1 MIRVLFVLLL
11 LLAGSGAALA
21 QGKAK
26 TVESGPIKV
35 TGDTF
40 IIDEGN
46 GNATFSGNVEIVRAG
61 LTVWAQKVVIDYGAG
76 GVEDVQTMVATGKV
90 RLKTKDQDA
99 TGDRATFDPNT
110 QLLHMTGNVVVVN
123 STGTL
128 TGPSLTVNLADNS
141 TVFEGGKGKGGRV
154 TGVFSTQ

>member
-1 MIRVLFVLLL
+1 MIRI
-11 LLAGSGAALA
+11 LLALMLFLAGAAAALA
-21 QGKAK
+21 QAQGD
-26 TVESGPIKV
+26 GPIKV

-40 IIDEGN
+40 IIDEAKGI
-46 GNATFSGNVEIVRAG
+46 ATFSGNVEIVRGG
-61 LTVWAQKVVIDYGAG
+61 LNVWAQKVVIEYGDG
-76 GVEDVQTMVATGKV
+76 GPEDVQTFVATGKV

-110 QLLHMTGNVVVVN
+110 QMLKMTGNVVVVN
-123 STGTL
+123 ATGTL

-141 TVFEGGKGKGGRV
+141 TVFEGGKGGRV

>member
-1 MIRVLFVLLL
+1 MIRTLVFLIALTV
-11 LLAGSGAALA
+11 ATGSAIA
-21 QGKAK
+21 QTK
-26 TVESGPIKV
+26 SSDGPIKV

-40 IIDEGN
+40 VIDEAKGQ
-46 GNATFSGNVEIVRAG
+46 ATFSGNVEIIRAG
-61 LTVWAQKVVIDYGAG
+61 LTVWAQTVVIEYGAG
-76 GVEDVQTMVATGKV
+76 GPEDVQTFVATGRV

-110 QLLHMTGNVVVVN
+110 QMLHMTGNVVVVN
-123 STGTL
+123 ATGTL

-141 TVFEGGKGKGGRV
+141 TVFQGGKGGRV

>member
-1 MIRVLFVLLL
+1 MIRILLALVLLVT
-11 LLAGSGAALA
+11 APAAALA
-21 QGKAK
+21 QVQGD
-26 TVESGPIKV
+26 GPIKV

-40 IIDEGN
+40 TIDETKGV
-46 GNATFSGNVEIVRAG
+46 ATFTGNVEIVRAG
-61 LTVWAQKVVIDYGAG
+61 LNVWAQKVVVEYGSG
-76 GVEDVQTMVATGKV
+76 GPEDVQTFVATGGV

-110 QLLHMTGNVVVVN
+110 QMLKMTGNVVVEN
-123 STGTL
+123 ATGTL

-141 TVFEGGKGKGGRV
+141 TVFEGGKGGRV

>member
-1 MIRVLFVLLL
+1 MIRI
-11 LLAGSGAALA
+11 LLALMLFLAGAAAALA
-21 QGKAK
+21 QAQGD
-26 TVESGPIKV
+26 GPIKV

-40 IIDEGN
+40 TIDEAKGM
-46 GNATFSGNVEIVRAG
+46 ATFSGNVEIVRGG
-61 LTVWAQKVVIDYGAG
+61 LNVWAQKVVIEYGDG
-76 GVEDVQTMVATGKV
+76 GPEDVQTFVATGKV

-110 QLLHMTGNVVVVN
+110 QMLKMTGNVVVVN
-123 STGTL
+123 ATGTL

-141 TVFEGGKGKGGRV
+141 TVFEGGKGGRV

>member
-1 MIRVLFVLLL
+1 MTRILLILLL
-11 LLAGSGAALA
+11 LVVAGPAAA
-21 QGKAK
+21 QVGG
-26 TVESGPIKV
+26 TQNTPSGPIKV

-40 IIDEGN
+40 VIDEGK
-46 GNATFSGNVEIVRAG
+46 GEATFTGNVEIVRSG
-61 LTVWAQKVVIDYGAG
+61 LTVWAQKVVIEYGS
-76 GVEDVQTMVATGKV
+76 GVEDVQNMVATGRV

-99 TGDRATFDPNT
+99 TGDRATFDPVT
-110 QLLHMTGNVVVVN
+110 QMLHMTGNVVVIN
-123 STGTL
+123 ATGTL

>member
-1 MIRVLFVLLL
+1 MIRVLLVLLL
-11 LLAGSGAALA
+11 LVAAAPAVA
-21 QGKAK
+21 QVGGTQNTA
-26 TVESGPIKV
+26 SGPIKV

-40 IIDEGN
+40 VIDEAN
-46 GNATFSGNVEIVRAG
+46 GQATFSGNVEIVRSG
-61 LTVWAQKVVIDYGAG
+61 LTVWAQKVVIEYGAA

-110 QLLHMTGNVVVVN
+110 QMLHMTGNVVVVN

>member
-1 MIRVLFVLLL
+1 MIRIFLVLLMFV
-11 LLAGSGAALA
+11 AGAGAAVA
-21 QGKAK
+21 QGKPS
-26 TVESGPIKV
+26 TESGPIKV

-40 IIDEGN
+40 IIDEAKGQ
-46 GNATFSGNVEIVRAG
+46 ATFTGNVEIVRNG
-61 LTVWAQKVVIDYGAG
+61 LTVWAQKVVIEYGTG

-99 TGDRATFDPNT
+99 TGDRATFDPGT
-110 QLLHMTGNVVVVN
+110 QMLRMTGNVVVVN
-123 STGTL
+123 ATGTL

-154 TGVFSTQ
+154 TGTFSTK

>member
-1 MIRVLFVLLL
+1 MIRI
-11 LLAGSGAALA
+11 LLALMLFLAGAAAALA
-21 QGKAK
+21 QAQGD
-26 TVESGPIKV
+26 GPIKV

-40 IIDEGN
+40 TIDEAKGI
-46 GNATFSGNVEIVRAG
+46 ATFSGNVEIVRGG
-61 LTVWAQKVVIDYGAG
+61 LNVWAQKVVIEYGDG
-76 GVEDVQTMVATGKV
+76 GPEDVQTFVATGKV

-110 QLLHMTGNVVVVN
+110 QMLKMTGNVVVVN
-123 STGTL
+123 ATGTL

-141 TVFEGGKGKGGRV
+141 TVFEGGKGGRV

>member
-1 MIRVLFVLLL
+1 MMRIFLVLLML
-11 LLAGSGAALA
+11 VAGAGAAVA
-21 QGKAK
+21 QGKPSA
-26 TVESGPIKV
+26 ESGPIKV

-46 GNATFSGNVEIVRAG
+46 GNATFTGNVEIVRAG

-76 GVEDVQTMVATGKV
+76 GVEDVQTMVATGQV

-99 TGDRATFDPNT
+99 TGDKATFDPNT
-110 QLLHMTGNVVVVN
+110 QMLHMTGNVVVVN

>member
-1 MIRVLFVLLL
+1 MIRI
-11 LLAGSGAALA
+11 LLALTLLFAAPAAALA
-21 QGKAK
+21 QAQGD
-26 TVESGPIKV
+26 GPIKV

-40 IIDEGN
+40 VIDEAKGV
-46 GNATFSGNVEIVRAG
+46 ATFTGNVEIVRAG
-61 LTVWAQKVVIDYGAG
+61 LNVWAQKVVVEYGDG
-76 GVEDVQTMVATGKV
+76 GPEDVQTFVATGGV

-110 QLLHMTGNVVVVN
+110 QMLKMMGNVVVKN
-123 STGTL
+123 ATGTL

-141 TVFEGGKGKGGRV
+141 TVFEGGKGGRV

>member
-1 MIRVLFVLLL
+1 MIRILLVLLML
-11 LLAGSGAALA
+11 VSSTGAVLA
-21 QGKAK
+21 QAK
-26 TVESGPIKV
+26 PSTQSGPIKV

-40 IIDEGN
+40 IIDEAN
-46 GNATFSGNVEIVRAG
+46 GQATFTGNVEIVRSG
-61 LTVWAQKVVIDYGAG
+61 LTVWAQKVVIEYGS

-99 TGDRATFDPNT
+99 TGDRATFDPAT
-110 QLLHMTGNVVVVN
+110 QMLYMTGNVVVVN
-123 STGTL
+123 ATGTL

-154 TGVFSTQ
+154 TGTFSTK